1 MRSAV
6 VYMGESLAQIGATSG
21 VQIKRRSTRAVQ
33 VGDLVIGSSG
43 PISVQSMCATKT
55 QDLVATAAQIA
66 LLEQH
71 GADIIRIAIDSRRDV
86 EALAEL
92 RRGTSARLVVDLQ
105 ESYKLA
111 KSVA

>member
-1 MRSAV
+1 
-6 VYMGESLAQIGATSG
+6 MGESLAQIGATSG
-21 VQIKRRSTRAVQ
+21 VQIKRRSTRTVQ

-86 EALAEL
+86 EALAEKASKG
-92 RRGTSARLVVDLQ
+92 RR
-105 ESYKLA
+105 
-111 KSVA
+111 SVFNHSHKFEISTQQRAFWHP